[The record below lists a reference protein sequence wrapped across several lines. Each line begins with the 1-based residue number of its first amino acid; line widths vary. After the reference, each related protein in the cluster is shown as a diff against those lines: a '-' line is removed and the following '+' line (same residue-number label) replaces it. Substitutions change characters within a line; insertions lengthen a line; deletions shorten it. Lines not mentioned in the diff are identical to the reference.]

1 MMPENVE
8 DVSFGY
14 VPGSIGSAGD
24 LVVPWAPRR
33 TPASDR
39 ARALQMEAIRR
50 ILPKIEPHREP
61 SKPIDSE
68 AYCEAV
74 APFKRRSRMR
84 GRG

>member
-1 MMPENVE
+1 MIPENIE
-8 DVSFGY
+8 DVSFDY
-14 VPGSIGSAGD
+14 VPGSVGSAGD

-74 APFKRRSRMR
+74 APFKRRIRTR
-84 GRG
+84 GRA